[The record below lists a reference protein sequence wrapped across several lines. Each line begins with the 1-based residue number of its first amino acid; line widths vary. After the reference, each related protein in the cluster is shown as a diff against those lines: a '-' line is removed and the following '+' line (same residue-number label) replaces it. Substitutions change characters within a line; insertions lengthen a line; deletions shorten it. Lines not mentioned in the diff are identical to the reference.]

1 MCVLTAAFRPE
12 ALTWFFFFTCV
23 LPSPKKEE
31 EKKKRENLP
40 AGAAAAVAVLY
51 ILVWCYKRR
60 WLVGWLVQYLMV
72 ISCVQLVTQCGPL
85 FIPSIQYKVA
95 AVVARFLLFSFSI
108 LCLC

>member
-1 MCVLTAAFRPE
+1 
-12 ALTWFFFFTCV
+12 

-40 AGAAAAVAVLY
+40 AGAAAAAVLY
-51 ILVWCYKRR
+51 ILVWCYRRR

-85 FIPSIQYKVA
+85 FILSIQYKVA
-95 AVVARFLLFSFSI
+95 AVARFLLFSFSI